1 MSEHKKLVRM
11 AARAFYRHSS
21 AKERLARTGNAK
33 YDNSAIAQVLV
44 DALTRRTWVKEDDL
58 ARAVLLSAKQ
68 VRKALLYLEE
78 QRLVTRAHVKE
89 KDKDREARTRQRALE
104 NGVDEGIIAE
114 RVANIERKTVTY
126 VCLNYSRIVDALTL
140 RIGKARADLKH
151 RVERGPISVLFR
163 CTSDP
168 EVCGKR
174 YSSLDA
180 ARLLDPATM
189 QFVCQVCKGEVV
201 QLGGGEDGA
210 PPEPRTR
217 EGMKAIWD
225 KFERQMAPVQKQLDR
240 VRGIVPPQYGTLNE
254 WTRARRKAAERAA
267 NGGGGG
273 GGGCGGRSGGLS
285 VQLDA
290 LEETKF
296 EVTLGLTEE
305 QEAAMEAEANAPKA
319 QPEWVTRN
327 QFEALDRAA
336 GDAATT
342 GEGNGAGDDAAAA
355 AKEAAATE
363 EKIKE
368 EWLRAYLGA
377 LKGAHEA
384 GPEASEG
391 GVGAAATTT
400 PPAEPP
406 AALATDDL
414 VAEAMAVEGGDDEW
428 EDVDDDWED
437 VTSIGKMRDFDRED
451 A

>member
-58 ARAVLLSAKQ
+58 AHAVLLSAKQ

-180 ARLLDPATM
+180 ARLLHPATM

-355 AKEAAATE
+355 AAKEAAATE

-368 EWLRAYLGA
+368 EWLRAYLCA

-391 GVGAAATTT
+391 GVGAAAATTT

-406 AALATDDL
+406 AAIATDDL

-437 VTSIGKMRDFDRED
+437 

>member
-273 GGGCGGRSGGLS
+273 GGGGGGRSGGLS

-342 GEGNGAGDDAAAA
+342 GEGNGAGDDAAAAA

-437 VTSIGKMRDFDRED
+437 

>member
-1 MSEHKKLVRM
+1 M
-11 AARAFYRHSS
+11 
-21 AKERLARTGNAK
+21 
-33 YDNSAIAQVLV
+33 
-44 DALTRRTWVKEDDL
+44 
-58 ARAVLLSAKQ
+58 
-68 VRKALLYLEE
+68 
-78 QRLVTRAHVKE
+78 
-89 KDKDREARTRQRALE
+89 
-104 NGVDEGIIAE
+104 
-114 RVANIERKTVTY
+114 
-126 VCLNYSRIVDALTL
+126 
-140 RIGKARADLKH
+140 
-151 RVERGPISVLFR
+151 
-163 CTSDP
+163 
-168 EVCGKR
+168 
-174 YSSLDA
+174 
-180 ARLLDPATM
+180 
-189 QFVCQVCKGEVV
+189 
-201 QLGGGEDGA
+201 
-210 PPEPRTR
+210 
-217 EGMKAIWD
+217 
-225 KFERQMAPVQKQLDR
+225 
-240 VRGIVPPQYGTLNE
+240 
-254 WTRARRKAAERAA
+254 
-267 NGGGGG
+267 
-273 GGGCGGRSGGLS
+273 
-285 VQLDA
+285 QLDA

-355 AKEAAATE
+355 AAKEAAATE

-391 GVGAAATTT
+391 GVGAVAAATT

-406 AALATDDL
+406 AAIATDDL

-437 VTSIGKMRDFDRED
+437 

>member
-163 CTSDP
+163 CVSDP

-180 ARLLDPATM
+180 RAPLDPATM

-273 GGGCGGRSGGLS
+273 GGGGGGRSGGLS

-342 GEGNGAGDDAAAA
+342 GEGNGAGDDAAAAA

-428 EDVDDDWED
+428 EDVDDVED
-437 VTSIGKMRDFDRED
+437 ARTPIGKTRDGDRD

>member
-273 GGGCGGRSGGLS
+273 GGGGGGRSGGLS

-355 AKEAAATE
+355 AAKEAAATE

-391 GVGAAATTT
+391 GVGAAATTR

-437 VTSIGKMRDFDRED
+437 

>member
-33 YDNSAIAQVLV
+33 YDNSAIALVLV

-140 RIGKARADLKH
+140 RIGTARADLKH

-240 VRGIVPPQYGTLNE
+240 VRGIVPPQYGSLNE
-254 WTRARRKAAERAA
+254 WTRARKKAAERAA
-267 NGGGGG
+267 NGGAGGG
-273 GGGCGGRSGGLS
+273 GAGGGGRAGGLG
-285 VQLDA
+285 VQLDT

-336 GDAATT
+336 GGAEAG
-342 GEGNGAGDDAAAA
+342 GEGGGAGDDAATAA

-384 GPEASEG
+384 GPEADEG
-391 GVGAAATTT
+391 GGGAATTT
-400 PPAEPP
+400 TTTTTTAAAAAAAEAPV
-406 AALATDDL
+406 AIATDDL

-428 EDVDDDWED
+428 EDVEDDWED
-437 VTSIGKMRDFDRED
+437 